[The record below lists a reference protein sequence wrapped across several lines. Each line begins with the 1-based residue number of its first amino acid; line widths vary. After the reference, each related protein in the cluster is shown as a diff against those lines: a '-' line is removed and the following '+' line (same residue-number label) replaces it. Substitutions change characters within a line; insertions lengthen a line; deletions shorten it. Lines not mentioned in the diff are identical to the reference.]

1 MQTQARGQLEHIIIT
16 NRKTTTNAT
25 NQKQFSSLLVFFSLL
40 SSLDLKHLYAKQQQ
54 QQQQNSYSVLFIVGN
69 GSVDEASTSEKCVSC
84 LVRQF
89 QQHTHIHTAH
99 MRWIR
104 FNNKKK

>member
-54 QQQQNSYSVLFIVGN
+54 QQQNSYSVLFIVGN

-89 QQHTHIHTAH
+89 QQHTHTHGSYEMDSIQ
-99 MRWIR
+99 
-104 FNNKKK
+104 